1 MEAARALVH
10 DGKPGKKA
18 VGECCKK
25 LGIKQKSPDGKTRTL
40 PQLLE
45 ELRRLVDASAAQP
58 AGTVAEPLQPP
69 RSGAGV
75 TEGDDTKTSAE
86 DIEFSS
92 ITAPQPSG
100 TNAEEAQQT
109 PMSVDDDIEFS
120 SVSSCTDDETELVQ
134 GMASTMDARIH
145 WMQSAWQTDALA
157 ARARRFLRR
166 CAKELRMNH
175 RDLRVGN
182 HKWHHVS
189 REVSRGSLQK

>member
-10 DGKPGKKA
+10 DSKPGKKA
-18 VGECCKK
+18 VAECCKN
-25 LGIKQKSPDGKTRTL
+25 LGIKQRSPDGKTRTL

-58 AGTVAEPLQPP
+58 AGTAAEPPQPP
-69 RSGAGV
+69 RSVAGV

-86 DIEFSS
+86 DIKFSS
-92 ITAPQPSG
+92 ITPPQPSG
-100 TNAEEAQQT
+100 SNAEEAQQT

-120 SVSSCTDDETELVQ
+120 SVSTCSHDETELVQ

-145 WMQSAWQTDALA
+145 WMQTAWQTDTLA

-166 CAKELRMNH
+166 CAKELRRKKGDRYGCNQ
-175 RDLRVGN
+175 
-182 HKWHHVS
+182 KWHHLS
-189 REVSRGSLQK
+189 KECSRGSL